1 MEQAEREA
9 LLEEL
14 RQKHGEIDPFMY
26 GGQLV
31 VLARPKA
38 HLEWDRYQNVLT
50 AAGAAAATASASTTG
65 AESPE
70 PIDVA
75 SATRTFVLSCI
86 VYPSVD
92 EARALFK
99 RYPGAPSDMSKRCTA
114 LVKAKIVELG
124 NG

>member
-38 HLEWDRYQNVLT
+38 HLEWDRYQNILT
-50 AAGAAAATASASTTG
+50 AAGAAAAAG
-65 AESPE
+65 AAGADPV
-70 PIDVA
+70 DVA
-75 SATRTFVLSCI
+75 SATRTFVLACI
-86 VYPSVD
+86 VHPSPD
-92 EARALFK
+92 DARALFK
-99 RYPGAPSDMSKRCTA
+99 RYPGAPADMSKRCTA
-114 LVKAKIVELG
+114 LIKAQIVELG
-124 NG
+124 NV